1 VNTILNWGAF
11 KSILATAAVSGLIA
25 GLLLTAVQQVQ
36 IRPIIAQA
44 EIYEQAASAE
54 AAEHHQDAHEHSG
67 EHAHEHE
74 AHEHSA
80 SDWQPAEGTE
90 RTAFTALANVS
101 LAIGF
106 GLFLTAAFSLR
117 VNNKKETN
125 NSPVNSKA
133 YDWRAGLLWGLA
145 GYIVF
150 FVTPSL
156 GLPPELPGAQ
166 SAPLHDRQL
175 WWLLTVLTSASGLYL
190 LAFVKQLGYKAL
202 GLVLLASPYL
212 IGAPEPLMHA
222 ATAVEA
228 LASTFIQATAIA
240 NAIFWLSLGMLVSYF
255 YKIFK

>member
-1 VNTILNWGAF
+1 MNTILNWGAF

-90 RTAFTALANVS
+90 RTAFTALTNVS

-145 GYIVF
+145 GYVVF

-175 WWLLTVLTSASGLYL
+175 WWLLTVLMSASGLYL

-202 GLVLLASPYL
+202 GLVLLVSPYI

>member
-1 VNTILNWGAF
+1 MNTILNWGAF
-11 KSILATAAVSGLIA
+11 KSILATAAASGLIA

-44 EIYEQAASAE
+44 EIYEQAASVE
-54 AAEHHQDAHEHSG
+54 AAHEHNG

-74 AHEHSA
+74 AHEHRTSN
-80 SDWQPAEGTE
+80 WQPAEGME

-106 GLFLTAAFSLR
+106 ALFLTAAFSLR
-117 VNNKKETN
+117 VNSNKN
-125 NSPVNSKA
+125 NNINPANYKT
-133 YDWRAGLLWGLA
+133 DNWQAGLLWGLA
-145 GYIVF
+145 GYVVF

-175 WWLLTVLTSASGLYL
+175 WWLLTVLMSATGLYL
-190 LAFVKQLGYKAL
+190 LVFVKQVSFKVF
-202 GLVLLASPYL
+202 GLLLIVTPYI
-212 IGAPEPLMHA
+212 IGAPEQALHA
-222 ATAVEA
+222 TPALEE
-228 LASTFIQATAIA
+228 LASIFIQATAIA
-240 NAIFWLSLGMLVSYF
+240 NAIFWLSLGVLISYF